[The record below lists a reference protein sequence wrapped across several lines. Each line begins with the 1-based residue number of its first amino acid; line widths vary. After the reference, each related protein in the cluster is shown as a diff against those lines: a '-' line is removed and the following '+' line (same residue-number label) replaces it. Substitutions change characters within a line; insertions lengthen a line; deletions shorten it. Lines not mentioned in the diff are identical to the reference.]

1 MTFKR
6 WLPTFLAFP
15 LGGLLAIETVGSI
28 GGPLSAAAGGL
39 LAGAVIGAGQWLALR
54 AHGITSRWIAR
65 TAVAMSAGT
74 AVAAAL
80 TGTGT
85 DVPDLAL
92 SGLVAGAAVGAAQSG
107 LLGGGRRTTA
117 TWTAATAAAWTLGWI
132 ATASI
137 GVDVERGYHVFG
149 SAGALLVTVLTGLV
163 LRRVFAAA
171 PDAGIARSAVPA
183 A

>member
-28 GGPLSAAAGGL
+28 EGPLSAAAGGL

-54 AHGITSRWIAR
+54 AHGVGSRWIGR

-74 AVAAAL
+74 AVAAAA
-80 TGTGT
+80 TGAGT

-92 SGLVAGAAVGAAQSG
+92 SGLIAGAAVGAAQGG
-107 LLGGGRRTTA
+107 LLGRRA
-117 TWTAATAAAWTLGWI
+117 AAIWTAATAASWTLGWI

-149 SAGALLVTVLTGLV
+149 SAGAILVTVLTGLV
-163 LRRVFAAA
+163 LRRVLGAAAA
-171 PDAGIARSAVPA
+171 PTAPSVAPAVGA
-183 A
+183 

>member
-65 TAVAMSAGT
+65 TAVAMSAGP